1 MKRSPNMWHHKCS
14 PAPSVLARMQ
24 MYLFQVREREG
35 VDAADGIDTLLVY
48 LLAELDDDSRLASFA
63 EGPQQVTPDVVA
75 GLLQRKGQSDTLAQL
90 YAAAGQP
97 AAGLA
102 LWKVSP
108 CVQPC
113 SWVTFHMTVHT

>member
-1 MKRSPNMWHHKCS
+1 
-14 PAPSVLARMQ
+14 MQ
-24 MYLFQVREREG
+24 TDLFQVREREG

-113 SWVTFHMTVHT
+113 SLATITCLCILRQAWQPC

>member
-1 MKRSPNMWHHKCS
+1 MD
-14 PAPSVLARMQ
+14 
-24 MYLFQVREREG
+24 LFQVREREG

-63 EGPQQVTPDVVA
+63 EGPQKVTPDVVA

-90 YAAAGQP
+90 YSAAGQP